1 MKTKGNN
8 SDVAHYWANQVQ
20 DELSNANGSFYYDGC
35 TIYSY
40 GKHFP
45 IATILNN
52 CVLFTTGSYS
62 VPTGKHIN
70 EAMGAIYGHDKKIFR
85 VPDVEVLSVWNID
98 SLDKNILHKNN
109 TDSYYKR
116 YDEEVRSAA
125 RSRKYTDHY
134 LGRAVNLANEL
145 KDYVD
150 VFDLDAAPID
160 TSLIDLEAVKENI
173 KAERKK
179 TARINKEK
187 KAQLLIDQQEN
198 IKKWRNG
205 ERVYGSMYGLPCMLR
220 INKDNDTIETS
231 QGANIPL
238 SFAPKLWRYI
248 SLCKAK
254 QTPFTDSFRV
264 GHYTLNGINKNGDIK
279 VGCHDIKYNEL
290 LAIAKQL
297 KLIS

>member
-1 MKTKGNN
+1 MQM
-8 SDVAHYWANQVQ
+8 DHFIMMAA
-20 DELSNANGSFYYDGC
+20 

-62 VPTGKHIN
+62 VTTGKHIN

-85 VPDVEVLSVWNID
+85 VPDLEVLSVWNID
-98 SLDKNILHKNN
+98 SLDKSILHKNN

-116 YDEEVRSAA
+116 YDEEVRGAA

-134 LGRAVNLANEL
+134 LGRAVDLANEL

-231 QGANIPL
+231 QGANVPIKDAKWL
-238 SFAPKLWRYI
+238 LIYI
-248 SLCKAK
+248 RM
-254 QTPFTDSFRV
+254 F
-264 GHYTLNGINKNGDIK
+264 LNGQVEFEHKRDCLILIN
-279 VGCHDIKYNEL
+279 
-290 LAIAKQL
+290 
-297 KLIS
+297 S